1 MQGMQEVT
9 CKKHAR
15 GFLKYLGYEEL
26 KIISDTKNSR
36 RGSTQGSLYLLL
48 EIYFSFLKLTG
59 AQKSWIPFYNKRKDK
74 GQARWFCDQ
83 TQIPDILNMPNHT
96 HVKPNTK
103 HQTPRTSSG
112 RFSSVWALGTS
123 AKCGR
128 KSWLARSWVPHL
140 QFTVDCTLQGLLFH
154 FLSGFLR
161 SNTFEFAYN
170 DIQKDTVN

>member
-59 AQKSWIPFYNKRKDK
+59 AQKS
-74 GQARWFCDQ
+74 
-83 TQIPDILNMPNHT
+83 
-96 HVKPNTK
+96 
-103 HQTPRTSSG
+103 
-112 RFSSVWALGTS
+112 
-123 AKCGR
+123 
-128 KSWLARSWVPHL
+128 
-140 QFTVDCTLQGLLFH
+140 
-154 FLSGFLR
+154 
-161 SNTFEFAYN
+161 
-170 DIQKDTVN
+170 